1 MTKPSVLNPKF
12 DGMIWLLVKSWV
24 LGLLVVAALLA
35 FIFAGEID
43 MSLPTSTP
51 LKVAVS
57 LMMSFLFM
65 LLSATIFTAPLMIV
79 AGLIAIILHD
89 QIRAHPWIATLCL
102 PILMFALIE
111 ILTGLFTNRGDTGL
125 VDTLVNSLFNAHTIA
140 ILIALTVAIANF
152 SFKLGGS
159 ETPSDGEG

>member
-35 FIFAGEID
+35 IIFAGEID

-79 AGLIAIILHD
+79 SM
-89 QIRAHPWIATLCL
+89 PTLL
-102 PILMFALIE
+102 QY
-111 ILTGLFTNRGDTGL
+111 
-125 VDTLVNSLFNAHTIA
+125 
-140 ILIALTVAIANF
+140 
-152 SFKLGGS
+152 
-159 ETPSDGEG
+159 